1 MRAISVGALRSIEIA
16 ANTLQVPAVARVAPS
31 VLTGFVM
38 IVVAIVAANLKRG
51 PKVRAGLIRRPQGS
65 QMWPI
70 GIA

>member
-16 ANTLQVPAVARVAPS
+16 ANTLQVPVAARVTPS

-38 IVVAIVAANLKRG
+38 IVVAIVGANLKRA
-51 PKVRAGLIRRPQGS
+51 PKVRAGSIRRPQDS